1 MYSAAPL
8 KTAHLLPRTHKTLS
22 GCWRQPKKRR
32 DAGTR
37 ARRRPARAAAR
48 AHPDP
53 RHRPRSPS
61 IGRGYRRRRARRR
74 SHPLPRRFQRPLRN
88 LSSIGAP
95 SRRRFP
101 LVTSQRRVM
110 SVSDDAMRHI
120 VSSTRARAS
129 PSPRSISIAR
139 TVEKNKLRR
148 IRVASRRRRR
158 RVPRARR
165 IRILIRSRRSS
176 RRRIESTRPRE
187 DEGDERD
194 DRDDHATIARGDLI
208 SSRFPSRDAEGRRA
222 RDASVVDAR
231 G

>member
-1 MYSAAPL
+1 MNNDGDGPRGGLVDESGNSLKMLADDAQFMRTVSKGQPQLDTANVPEELKCPITKVLFRSAV
-8 KTAHLLPRTHKTLS
+8 LLP
-22 GCWRQPKKRR
+22 CC
-32 DAGTR
+32 
-37 ARRRPARAAAR
+37 
-48 AHPDP
+48 
-53 RHRPRSPS
+53 
-61 IGRGYRRRRARRR
+61 
-74 SHPLPRRFQRPLRN
+74 
-88 LSSIGAP
+88 GA
-95 SRRRFP
+95 
-101 LVTSQRRVM
+101 

-129 PSPRSISIAR
+129 PSPRSIAIAR
-139 TVEKNKLRR
+139 TVEKNTPRR